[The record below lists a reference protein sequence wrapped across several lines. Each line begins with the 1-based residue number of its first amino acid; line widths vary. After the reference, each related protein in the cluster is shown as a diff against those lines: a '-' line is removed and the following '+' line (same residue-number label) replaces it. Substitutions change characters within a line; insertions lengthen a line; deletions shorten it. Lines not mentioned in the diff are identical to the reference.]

1 MKRYQLIEP
10 AAGLPAGTVITGPAA
25 DVLVQNGKAVPVAD
39 EAKPKPKAKKE
50 GAK

>member
-1 MKRYQLIEP
+1 MKQYKLIKP
-10 AAGLPAGTVITGPAA
+10 AAGLPAGTIITGPAA
-25 DVLVQNGKAVPVAD
+25 DVLVTNGKAVPVEN